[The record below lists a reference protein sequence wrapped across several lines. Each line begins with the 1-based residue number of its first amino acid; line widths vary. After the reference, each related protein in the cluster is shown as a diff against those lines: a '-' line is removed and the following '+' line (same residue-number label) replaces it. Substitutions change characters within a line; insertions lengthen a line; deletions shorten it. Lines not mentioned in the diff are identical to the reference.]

1 MLALPAYI
9 GIRDSLDDSNIQ
21 NAQAY
26 ADGAYNVFE
35 ATIER
40 RGYQYSG
47 SCSTPSWTHFQDCD
61 TVLGND
67 YWLRYNTG
75 NCTWSTR
82 RKYPLGAPDTA
93 RRLSDTCTDSYVP
106 WLVVGFE
113 ADGKKVKRCAYTYG
127 TERNSV
133 IHRWEVAKGFH
144 ETASPTKVW
153 ADATRCVV
161 GVWDRSEIVPIEQRN
176 DRNSLVRGAVC
187 TTLAVIG
194 FFSALYACCAD
205 GEKGEKGEEHDE
217 LASVVTDDE

>member
-1 MLALPAYI
+1 LLGFLAWITIHA
-9 GIRDSLDDSNIQ
+9 GFDDTNIQ

-26 ADGAYNVFE
+26 ADGAYDVFE
-35 ATIER
+35 ATVEE

-47 SCSTPSWTHFQDCD
+47 DCSTWGHGVDYKECDAGEAVDADCA
-61 TVLGND
+61 
-67 YWLRYNTG
+67 WATG
-75 NCTWSTR
+75 

-127 TERNSV
+127 TARNSV

-176 DRNSLVRGAVC
+176 DRNSLVQGAVC

-194 FFSALYACCAD
+194 LFSALYACCAD